1 MNMKKI
7 IYLVCAAQLLF
18 ACGKEEVRQEQ
29 VRKEESNEKKQ
40 NENKAEAPA
49 KPNQPAEDP
58 KSAEPE
64 KKENAEGGSAEEPKQ
79 STPEKKENAESKPTE
94 QANPEPKVERPSDY
108 ILGNRLVVEWKKG
121 VDYLAKLDLDEAI
134 ATGSAKSLS
143 WEVLRPYL
151 HLYSTHQDGREY
163 QLTNED
169 LNNVSFSSIE
179 YSSSEYSKDEITF
192 VAKYKGISAQSKQA
206 LTFSKQD
213 YFVKRIKPNSEFIK
227 TKFVAGVYRNLA
239 LWGGNLFSY
248 DQDKYGVL
256 VTNEGKSVSHSRDE
270 LTLKAKIVMRKYG
283 NAETSQIN
291 FNLDGFKPLSS
302 LKGKLVAIAQPG
314 LRDYFK
320 KNERNR
326 LNLDYLNSVVKLSWL
341 KDDSYIQFF
350 VKDDNRRSYSK
361 LVINKEKVFILKGD
375 VDGGMDLRDLY
386 LENPIFEGVNAVL
399 DGDEL
404 VYTLQFRGVNESV
417 SFTDFPMTVRVL
429 IRK

>member
-49 KPNQPAEDP
+49 KPNQPAEEP

-79 STPEKKENAESKPTE
+79 STPEKKENTESKPTE
-94 QANPEPKVERPSDY
+94 QANPEPNVERPSDY

-192 VAKYKGISAQSKQA
+192 VAKYKGTSAQSKQA

-213 YFVKRIKPNSEFIK
+213 YFAKRIKPNSEFIK

-248 DQDKYGVL
+248 DESKYGVQ
-256 VTNEGKSVSHSRDE
+256 VIDEGKSVSHSRDE
-270 LTLKAKIVMRKYG
+270 LSLMAKIILKKYS
-283 NAETSQIN
+283 NVVTSKIS
-291 FNLDGFKPLSS
+291 FTLDGFKPLSS
-302 LKGKLVAIAQPG
+302 LKGKLVAIAQPD
-314 LRDYFK
+314 LSDYFK
-320 KNERNR
+320 RYERVRLDLDFLNKNFRAWR
-326 LNLDYLNSVVKLSWL
+326 KYLK
-341 KDDSYIQFF
+341 FF
-350 VKDDNRRSYSK
+350 VRQGERSGSELRLKQENPLILEGTNR
-361 LVINKEKVFILKGD
+361 
-375 VDGGMDLRDLY
+375 GGVDLRDLY
-386 LENPIFEGVNAVL
+386 LDNPFFEVVNAEL

-417 SFTDFPMTVRVL
+417 SFTDFPVIVRVRV
-429 IRK
+429 RK